1 MTTEQITTTIIKADE
16 GKVLRRKSSGAIYG
30 ETVHLGYNYY
40 DAGVG
45 LSEAKLDTPDDF
57 EEINKPEDYNEFKID
72 QVKRLIRIKDLVEDN
87 KNNIN
92 TFGLTDEES
101 LQVIDWFPVWKAN
114 VELKTGEKISYN
126 GKLYEIL
133 QDHTSQDGWEP
144 SINTASLF
152 KEVAINDT
160 FGTKD
165 NPIEYNNNMALESG
179 KYYIQNNI
187 TYLCTRDTGTAVYN
201 DLAALIDIY
210 VIIAS

>member
-57 EEINKPEDYNEFKID
+57 EEIDKPEDYNEFKID

-114 VELKTGEKISYN
+114 MELKTGEKISYN

-133 QDHTSQDGWEP
+133 QDHTSQDGWKP

>member
-57 EEINKPEDYNEFKID
+57 EEIDKPEDYNEFKID

-92 TFGLTDEES
+92 TFGLTNEES
-101 LQVIDWFPVWKAN
+101 LQVIDWFPVWEAN
-114 VELKTGEKISYN
+114 VKLKTGEKISYN

-133 QDHTSQDGWEP
+133 QNHTSQDGWEP

-152 KEVAINDT
+152 KEVAINNT

-187 TYLCTRDTGTAVYN
+187 KYLCTRDTGTAVYN

>member
-45 LSEAKLDTPDDF
+45 LPEAKLDTPDDF
-57 EEINKPEDYNEFKID
+57 EEIDKPEDYNEFKID

-101 LQVIDWFPVWKAN
+101 LQVIDWFPAWKAN

-152 KEVAINDT
+152 KEVAINNT

-187 TYLCTRDTGTAVYN
+187 KYLCTRDTGTAVYN

-210 VIIAS
+210 VIVAS